1 VPENPGLS
9 ILSPVISRLD
19 WYVTPASNKIRR
31 EPQVW
36 IFGGTAIML
45 LIAVVVFIWS
55 VFQSSREGARVTANT
70 PPRSAGSTGSPQNY
84 EWLARFN
91 PPAYRP
97 GADDKATKP
106 VEFVSA
112 MRLYTGTDY
121 SGAIAGLQ
129 ATANALPDF
138 VEARLYLGICYLY
151 TNNRPSGIAELR
163 AVIVAGSTPY
173 LEQARFYLAKG
184 LIGMGDAA
192 GARQQLDLL
201 IGMQGELAQQAETL
215 LAKIK

>member
-1 VPENPGLS
+1 
-9 ILSPVISRLD
+9 
-19 WYVTPASNKIRR
+19 VTPASGKSSR
-31 EPQVW
+31 EPQPW

-55 VFQSSREGARVTANT
+55 VFQSSREGARVTAST
-70 PPRSAGSTGSPQNY
+70 PPRSAGSAGSPQNY

-91 PPAYRP
+91 PPAYP
-97 GADDKATKP
+97 PVDDGGAAAKP
-106 VEFVSA
+106 AEFRSA
-112 MRLYTGTDY
+112 MRLYSNTDY

-138 VEARLYLGICYLY
+138 VEARLYLGICHLY
-151 TNNRPSGIAELR
+151 TNNRQSGIAELR
-163 AVIVAGSTPY
+163 AVIEAGGTPY

-184 LIGMGDAA
+184 LIGIGDAA

-201 IGMQGELAQQAETL
+201 IAMHGDMAQQGEAL
-215 LAKIK
+215 LARIR